1 MIKTS
6 RQLKALVRNLTKGD
20 SLQAQIIMRNYVMER
35 FLERI
40 SLSKY
45 RNNFILKGG
54 MLVSAMVGL
63 DTRSTM
69 DIDTTIKNMPLSVE
83 NAKEMIEEIIAIPID
98 DGMTF
103 SIKSVGEIMDEAE
116 YSGVRANL
124 EATLETMRT
133 PLKVDIS
140 TGDIITPREVLY
152 TFRLMFE
159 ERTISILAY
168 NLETVLAEKMETVI
182 ARGVAN
188 TRLRDYYDLYILQN
202 EYTHAMNMEQFKA
215 AFLATSKKRNSI
227 QLITEGNRILKEIAD
242 SEVMQGLWKS
252 YQKKFSYAEDISWE
266 MVMDSIEKLG
276 IGWNVLLPLILFSL
290 VFLYVSGV
298 VQRARYRISINKI
311 NIHNRFKQYSYL
323 DIMLNPAGGMPF
335 MYAMSLVSIP
345 QYVFMLIQFIHPEN
359 KWTSGAIKALTVG
372 QPLWLVVYLVMLFV
386 LGLAFAFVNVS
397 GEQISERMRKSGE
410 YIYGVYPGQET
421 SAYINHLVLRLGF
434 IGALYMLFM
443 AGAPML
449 IILVNPDYLQLSMIP
464 GTFLIFSG
472 MIYNVNEEMKALK
485 LNTSYTPLF
494 ENV

>member
-83 NAKEMIEEIIAIPID
+83 NAREMIEEIIAVPID

-116 YSGVRANL
+116 YTGVRVNL

-152 TFRLMFE
+152 TFKLMFE

-202 EYTHAMNMEQFKA
+202 EYTHAISMEQFKA
-215 AFLATSKKRNSI
+215 AFLATCKKRNSI
-227 QLITEGNRILKEIAD
+227 QLIAEGNKILKELLLYKRLEKGSFVWPRNE
-242 SEVMQGLWKS
+242 SEVQELTGQQFRWLMEGLT
-252 YQKKFSYAEDISWE
+252 ISP
-266 MVMDSIEKLG
+266 KRK
-276 IGWNVLLPLILFSL
+276 
-290 VFLYVSGV
+290 
-298 VQRARYRISINKI
+298 VQEISIPK
-311 NIHNRFKQYSYL
+311 
-323 DIMLNPAGGMPF
+323 
-335 MYAMSLVSIP
+335 
-345 QYVFMLIQFIHPEN
+345 
-359 KWTSGAIKALTVG
+359 
-372 QPLWLVVYLVMLFV
+372 
-386 LGLAFAFVNVS
+386 
-397 GEQISERMRKSGE
+397 
-410 YIYGVYPGQET
+410 YIT
-421 SAYINHLVLRLGF
+421 
-434 IGALYMLFM
+434 
-443 AGAPML
+443 
-449 IILVNPDYLQLSMIP
+449 
-464 GTFLIFSG
+464 
-472 MIYNVNEEMKALK
+472 
-485 LNTSYTPLF
+485 
-494 ENV
+494 

>member
-45 RNNFILKGG
+45 KNNFILKGG

-252 YQKKFSYAEDISWE
+252 YQKKFSYAEDNSWE
-266 MVMDSIEKLG
+266 MVMDSIEKL
-276 IGWNVLLPLILFSL
+276 FE
-290 VFLYVSGV
+290 
-298 VQRARYRISINKI
+298 Q
-311 NIHNRFKQYSYL
+311 
-323 DIMLNPAGGMPF
+323 
-335 MYAMSLVSIP
+335 
-345 QYVFMLIQFIHPEN
+345 
-359 KWTSGAIKALTVG
+359 AL
-372 QPLWLVVYLVMLFV
+372 Q
-386 LGLAFAFVNVS
+386 
-397 GEQISERMRKSGE
+397 
-410 YIYGVYPGQET
+410 
-421 SAYINHLVLRLGF
+421 
-434 IGALYMLFM
+434 
-443 AGAPML
+443 
-449 IILVNPDYLQLSMIP
+449 
-464 GTFLIFSG
+464 
-472 MIYNVNEEMKALK
+472 
-485 LNTSYTPLF
+485 
-494 ENV
+494 

>member
-1 MIKTS
+1 
-6 RQLKALVRNLTKGD
+6 
-20 SLQAQIIMRNYVMER
+20 
-35 FLERI
+35 
-40 SLSKY
+40 
-45 RNNFILKGG
+45 

-103 SIKSVGEIMDEAE
+103 SIKSVGEIMDEAK

-202 EYTHAMNMEQFKA
+202 EYTHAMNIEQFKA

-227 QLITEGNRILKEIAD
+227 QLITEGNRILKELAD

-266 MVMDSIEKLG
+266 MVMDSIEKL
-276 IGWNVLLPLILFSL
+276 FE
-290 VFLYVSGV
+290 
-298 VQRARYRISINKI
+298 Q
-311 NIHNRFKQYSYL
+311 
-323 DIMLNPAGGMPF
+323 
-335 MYAMSLVSIP
+335 
-345 QYVFMLIQFIHPEN
+345 
-359 KWTSGAIKALTVG
+359 AL
-372 QPLWLVVYLVMLFV
+372 Q
-386 LGLAFAFVNVS
+386 
-397 GEQISERMRKSGE
+397 
-410 YIYGVYPGQET
+410 
-421 SAYINHLVLRLGF
+421 
-434 IGALYMLFM
+434 
-443 AGAPML
+443 
-449 IILVNPDYLQLSMIP
+449 
-464 GTFLIFSG
+464 
-472 MIYNVNEEMKALK
+472 
-485 LNTSYTPLF
+485 
-494 ENV
+494 

>member
-20 SLQAQIIMRNYVMER
+20 SLQAQMRNYVMER

-83 NAKEMIEEIIAIPID
+83 NAREMIEEIIAVPID

-116 YSGVRANL
+116 YTGVRVNL

-152 TFRLMFE
+152 TFKLMFE

-202 EYTHAMNMEQFKA
+202 EYTHAISMEQFKA
-215 AFLATSKKRNSI
+215 AFLATCKKRNSI
-227 QLITEGNRILKEIAD
+227 QLIAEGNKILKELLLYKRLEKGSFVWPRNE
-242 SEVMQGLWKS
+242 SEVQELTGQQFRWLMEGLT
-252 YQKKFSYAEDISWE
+252 ISP
-266 MVMDSIEKLG
+266 KRK
-276 IGWNVLLPLILFSL
+276 
-290 VFLYVSGV
+290 
-298 VQRARYRISINKI
+298 VQEISIPK
-311 NIHNRFKQYSYL
+311 
-323 DIMLNPAGGMPF
+323 
-335 MYAMSLVSIP
+335 
-345 QYVFMLIQFIHPEN
+345 
-359 KWTSGAIKALTVG
+359 
-372 QPLWLVVYLVMLFV
+372 
-386 LGLAFAFVNVS
+386 
-397 GEQISERMRKSGE
+397 
-410 YIYGVYPGQET
+410 
-421 SAYINHLVLRLGF
+421 
-434 IGALYMLFM
+434 
-443 AGAPML
+443 
-449 IILVNPDYLQLSMIP
+449 
-464 GTFLIFSG
+464 
-472 MIYNVNEEMKALK
+472 
-485 LNTSYTPLF
+485 YTT
-494 ENV
+494 

>member
-83 NAKEMIEEIIAIPID
+83 NAREMIEEIIAVPID

-116 YSGVRANL
+116 YTGVRVNL

-140 TGDIITPREVLY
+140 TGDISTPREVLY
-152 TFRLMFE
+152 TFKLMFE

-202 EYTHAMNMEQFKA
+202 EYTHAISMEQFKA
-215 AFLATSKKRNSI
+215 AFLATCKKRNSI
-227 QLITEGNRILKEIAD
+227 QLIAEGNKILKELLLYKRLEKGSFVWPRNE
-242 SEVMQGLWKS
+242 SEVQELTGQQFRWLMEGLT
-252 YQKKFSYAEDISWE
+252 ISP
-266 MVMDSIEKLG
+266 KRK
-276 IGWNVLLPLILFSL
+276 
-290 VFLYVSGV
+290 
-298 VQRARYRISINKI
+298 VQEISIPK
-311 NIHNRFKQYSYL
+311 
-323 DIMLNPAGGMPF
+323 
-335 MYAMSLVSIP
+335 
-345 QYVFMLIQFIHPEN
+345 
-359 KWTSGAIKALTVG
+359 
-372 QPLWLVVYLVMLFV
+372 
-386 LGLAFAFVNVS
+386 
-397 GEQISERMRKSGE
+397 
-410 YIYGVYPGQET
+410 
-421 SAYINHLVLRLGF
+421 
-434 IGALYMLFM
+434 
-443 AGAPML
+443 
-449 IILVNPDYLQLSMIP
+449 
-464 GTFLIFSG
+464 
-472 MIYNVNEEMKALK
+472 
-485 LNTSYTPLF
+485 YTT
-494 ENV
+494 

>member
-83 NAKEMIEEIIAIPID
+83 NAREMIEEIIAVPID

-116 YSGVRANL
+116 YTGVRVNL
-124 EATLETMRT
+124 EATLETMRA

-152 TFRLMFE
+152 TFKLMFE

-202 EYTHAMNMEQFKA
+202 EYTHAISMEQFKA
-215 AFLATSKKRNSI
+215 AFLATCKKRNSI
-227 QLITEGNRILKEIAD
+227 QLIAEGNKILKELLLYKRLEKGSFVWPRNE
-242 SEVMQGLWKS
+242 SEVQELTGQQFRWLMEGLT
-252 YQKKFSYAEDISWE
+252 ISP
-266 MVMDSIEKLG
+266 KRK
-276 IGWNVLLPLILFSL
+276 
-290 VFLYVSGV
+290 
-298 VQRARYRISINKI
+298 VQEISIPK
-311 NIHNRFKQYSYL
+311 
-323 DIMLNPAGGMPF
+323 
-335 MYAMSLVSIP
+335 
-345 QYVFMLIQFIHPEN
+345 
-359 KWTSGAIKALTVG
+359 
-372 QPLWLVVYLVMLFV
+372 
-386 LGLAFAFVNVS
+386 
-397 GEQISERMRKSGE
+397 
-410 YIYGVYPGQET
+410 
-421 SAYINHLVLRLGF
+421 
-434 IGALYMLFM
+434 
-443 AGAPML
+443 
-449 IILVNPDYLQLSMIP
+449 
-464 GTFLIFSG
+464 
-472 MIYNVNEEMKALK
+472 
-485 LNTSYTPLF
+485 YTT
-494 ENV
+494 

>member
-45 RNNFILKGG
+45 KNNFILKGG

-266 MVMDSIEKLG
+266 MVMDSIEKL
-276 IGWNVLLPLILFSL
+276 FE
-290 VFLYVSGV
+290 
-298 VQRARYRISINKI
+298 Q
-311 NIHNRFKQYSYL
+311 
-323 DIMLNPAGGMPF
+323 
-335 MYAMSLVSIP
+335 
-345 QYVFMLIQFIHPEN
+345 
-359 KWTSGAIKALTVG
+359 AL
-372 QPLWLVVYLVMLFV
+372 Q
-386 LGLAFAFVNVS
+386 
-397 GEQISERMRKSGE
+397 
-410 YIYGVYPGQET
+410 
-421 SAYINHLVLRLGF
+421 
-434 IGALYMLFM
+434 
-443 AGAPML
+443 
-449 IILVNPDYLQLSMIP
+449 
-464 GTFLIFSG
+464 
-472 MIYNVNEEMKALK
+472 
-485 LNTSYTPLF
+485 
-494 ENV
+494 

>member
-83 NAKEMIEEIIAIPID
+83 NAREMIEEIIAVPID

-116 YSGVRANL
+116 YTGVRVNL

-152 TFRLMFE
+152 TFKLMFE

-202 EYTHAMNMEQFKA
+202 EYTHAISMEQFKA
-215 AFLATSKKRNSI
+215 AFLATCKKRNSI
-227 QLITEGNRILKEIAD
+227 QLIAEGN
-242 SEVMQGLWKS
+242 
-252 YQKKFSYAEDISWE
+252 
-266 MVMDSIEKLG
+266 
-276 IGWNVLLPLILFSL
+276 
-290 VFLYVSGV
+290 
-298 VQRARYRISINKI
+298 KI
-311 NIHNRFKQYSYL
+311 
-323 DIMLNPAGGMPF
+323 
-335 MYAMSLVSIP
+335 
-345 QYVFMLIQFIHPEN
+345 
-359 KWTSGAIKALTVG
+359 
-372 QPLWLVVYLVMLFV
+372 
-386 LGLAFAFVNVS
+386 
-397 GEQISERMRKSGE
+397 
-410 YIYGVYPGQET
+410 
-421 SAYINHLVLRLGF
+421 
-434 IGALYMLFM
+434 
-443 AGAPML
+443 
-449 IILVNPDYLQLSMIP
+449 
-464 GTFLIFSG
+464 
-472 MIYNVNEEMKALK
+472 
-485 LNTSYTPLF
+485 
-494 ENV
+494 

>member
-1 MIKTS
+1 MVKTS

-69 DIDTTIKNMPLSVE
+69 DMDTTIKNMPLSVE
-83 NAKEMIEEIIAIPID
+83 NVKEMIEEIIAIPID
-98 DGMTF
+98 DGMRF

-152 TFRLMFE
+152 TFKLMFE

-227 QLITEGNRILKEIAD
+227 QLITEGNRILKEIVD

-266 MVMDSIEKLG
+266 MVMDSSEKL
-276 IGWNVLLPLILFSL
+276 FE
-290 VFLYVSGV
+290 
-298 VQRARYRISINKI
+298 Q
-311 NIHNRFKQYSYL
+311 
-323 DIMLNPAGGMPF
+323 
-335 MYAMSLVSIP
+335 
-345 QYVFMLIQFIHPEN
+345 
-359 KWTSGAIKALTVG
+359 AL
-372 QPLWLVVYLVMLFV
+372 Q
-386 LGLAFAFVNVS
+386 
-397 GEQISERMRKSGE
+397 
-410 YIYGVYPGQET
+410 
-421 SAYINHLVLRLGF
+421 
-434 IGALYMLFM
+434 
-443 AGAPML
+443 
-449 IILVNPDYLQLSMIP
+449 
-464 GTFLIFSG
+464 
-472 MIYNVNEEMKALK
+472 
-485 LNTSYTPLF
+485 
-494 ENV
+494 

>member
-188 TRLRDYYDLYILQN
+188 TRLRDYYNLYILQN

-266 MVMDSIEKLG
+266 MVMDSIEKL
-276 IGWNVLLPLILFSL
+276 FE
-290 VFLYVSGV
+290 
-298 VQRARYRISINKI
+298 Q
-311 NIHNRFKQYSYL
+311 
-323 DIMLNPAGGMPF
+323 
-335 MYAMSLVSIP
+335 
-345 QYVFMLIQFIHPEN
+345 
-359 KWTSGAIKALTVG
+359 AL
-372 QPLWLVVYLVMLFV
+372 Q
-386 LGLAFAFVNVS
+386 
-397 GEQISERMRKSGE
+397 
-410 YIYGVYPGQET
+410 
-421 SAYINHLVLRLGF
+421 
-434 IGALYMLFM
+434 
-443 AGAPML
+443 
-449 IILVNPDYLQLSMIP
+449 
-464 GTFLIFSG
+464 
-472 MIYNVNEEMKALK
+472 
-485 LNTSYTPLF
+485 
-494 ENV
+494 

>member
-1 MIKTS
+1 MIKTT

-83 NAKEMIEEIIAIPID
+83 NAREMIEEIIAVPID

-116 YSGVRANL
+116 YTGVRVNL

-152 TFRLMFE
+152 TFKLMFE

-202 EYTHAMNMEQFKA
+202 EYTHAISMEQFKA
-215 AFLATSKKRNSI
+215 AFLATCKKRNSI
-227 QLITEGNRILKEIAD
+227 QLIAEGNKILKELLLYKRLEKGSFVWPRNE
-242 SEVMQGLWKS
+242 SEVQELTGQQFRWLMEGLT
-252 YQKKFSYAEDISWE
+252 ISP
-266 MVMDSIEKLG
+266 KRK
-276 IGWNVLLPLILFSL
+276 
-290 VFLYVSGV
+290 
-298 VQRARYRISINKI
+298 VQEISIPK
-311 NIHNRFKQYSYL
+311 
-323 DIMLNPAGGMPF
+323 
-335 MYAMSLVSIP
+335 
-345 QYVFMLIQFIHPEN
+345 
-359 KWTSGAIKALTVG
+359 
-372 QPLWLVVYLVMLFV
+372 
-386 LGLAFAFVNVS
+386 
-397 GEQISERMRKSGE
+397 
-410 YIYGVYPGQET
+410 
-421 SAYINHLVLRLGF
+421 
-434 IGALYMLFM
+434 
-443 AGAPML
+443 
-449 IILVNPDYLQLSMIP
+449 
-464 GTFLIFSG
+464 
-472 MIYNVNEEMKALK
+472 
-485 LNTSYTPLF
+485 YTT
-494 ENV
+494 

>member
-83 NAKEMIEEIIAIPID
+83 TAKEMIEEIIAISID

-103 SIKSVGEIMDEAE
+103 SIKSVIEIMDEAE

-140 TGDIITPREVLY
+140 TGDIITPREVSY
-152 TFRLMFE
+152 TFKLMFE

-168 NLETVLAEKMETVI
+168 NLETVLAEKIETVI

-202 EYTHAMNMEQFKA
+202 EYTHVINMKQFKE
-215 AFLATSKKRNSI
+215 AFLATSKNRNSI
-227 QLITEGNRILKEIAD
+227 QLIAEGNRILKEIED
-242 SEVMQGLWKS
+242 SEVMQELWKG
-252 YQKKFSYAEDISWE
+252 YQKKFSYAEDISWR
-266 MVMDSIEKLG
+266 MVMDNIEKL
-276 IGWNVLLPLILFSL
+276 FE
-290 VFLYVSGV
+290 
-298 VQRARYRISINKI
+298 Q
-311 NIHNRFKQYSYL
+311 
-323 DIMLNPAGGMPF
+323 
-335 MYAMSLVSIP
+335 
-345 QYVFMLIQFIHPEN
+345 
-359 KWTSGAIKALTVG
+359 AL
-372 QPLWLVVYLVMLFV
+372 Q
-386 LGLAFAFVNVS
+386 
-397 GEQISERMRKSGE
+397 
-410 YIYGVYPGQET
+410 
-421 SAYINHLVLRLGF
+421 
-434 IGALYMLFM
+434 
-443 AGAPML
+443 
-449 IILVNPDYLQLSMIP
+449 
-464 GTFLIFSG
+464 
-472 MIYNVNEEMKALK
+472 
-485 LNTSYTPLF
+485 
-494 ENV
+494 

>member
-54 MLVSAMVGL
+54 MLVAAMVGV

-83 NAKEMIEEIIAIPID
+83 NAREMIEEIIAVPID

-116 YSGVRANL
+116 YIGVRVNL

-133 PLKVDIS
+133 FK
-140 TGDIITPREVLY
+140 
-152 TFRLMFE
+152 LMFE

-202 EYTHAMNMEQFKA
+202 EYTYAINMEQFKA

-227 QLITEGNRILKEIAD
+227 QLIAEGNKILKEIVD
-242 SEVMQGLWKS
+242 SEVMHRLWKS

-266 MVMDSIEKLG
+266 MVMDSIEKL
-276 IGWNVLLPLILFSL
+276 FAE
-290 VFLYVSGV
+290 V
-298 VQRARYRISINKI
+298 V
-311 NIHNRFKQYSYL
+311 
-323 DIMLNPAGGMPF
+323 
-335 MYAMSLVSIP
+335 
-345 QYVFMLIQFIHPEN
+345 
-359 KWTSGAIKALTVG
+359 
-372 QPLWLVVYLVMLFV
+372 
-386 LGLAFAFVNVS
+386 
-397 GEQISERMRKSGE
+397 
-410 YIYGVYPGQET
+410 
-421 SAYINHLVLRLGF
+421 
-434 IGALYMLFM
+434 
-443 AGAPML
+443 
-449 IILVNPDYLQLSMIP
+449 
-464 GTFLIFSG
+464 
-472 MIYNVNEEMKALK
+472 
-485 LNTSYTPLF
+485 
-494 ENV
+494 

>member
-83 NAKEMIEEIIAIPID
+83 NAREMIEEIIAVPID

-116 YSGVRANL
+116 YTGVRVNL

-133 PLKVDIS
+133 PLKVAIS

-152 TFRLMFE
+152 TFKLMFE

-202 EYTHAMNMEQFKA
+202 EYTHAISMEQFKA
-215 AFLATSKKRNSI
+215 AFLATCKKRNSI
-227 QLITEGNRILKEIAD
+227 QLIAEGNKILKELLLYKRLEKGSFVWPRNE
-242 SEVMQGLWKS
+242 SEVQELTGQQFRWLMEGLT
-252 YQKKFSYAEDISWE
+252 ISP
-266 MVMDSIEKLG
+266 KRK
-276 IGWNVLLPLILFSL
+276 
-290 VFLYVSGV
+290 
-298 VQRARYRISINKI
+298 VQEISIPK
-311 NIHNRFKQYSYL
+311 
-323 DIMLNPAGGMPF
+323 
-335 MYAMSLVSIP
+335 
-345 QYVFMLIQFIHPEN
+345 
-359 KWTSGAIKALTVG
+359 
-372 QPLWLVVYLVMLFV
+372 
-386 LGLAFAFVNVS
+386 
-397 GEQISERMRKSGE
+397 
-410 YIYGVYPGQET
+410 
-421 SAYINHLVLRLGF
+421 
-434 IGALYMLFM
+434 
-443 AGAPML
+443 
-449 IILVNPDYLQLSMIP
+449 
-464 GTFLIFSG
+464 
-472 MIYNVNEEMKALK
+472 
-485 LNTSYTPLF
+485 YTT
-494 ENV
+494 

>member
-40 SLSKY
+40 SLLKY

-83 NAKEMIEEIIAIPID
+83 NAREMIEEIIAVPID

-116 YSGVRANL
+116 YTGVRVNL

-152 TFRLMFE
+152 TFKLMFE

-202 EYTHAMNMEQFKA
+202 EYTHAISMEQFKA
-215 AFLATSKKRNSI
+215 AFLATCKKRNSI
-227 QLITEGNRILKEIAD
+227 QLIAEGNKILKELLLYKRLEKGSFVWPRNE
-242 SEVMQGLWKS
+242 SEVQELTGQQFRWLMEGLT
-252 YQKKFSYAEDISWE
+252 ISP
-266 MVMDSIEKLG
+266 KRK
-276 IGWNVLLPLILFSL
+276 
-290 VFLYVSGV
+290 
-298 VQRARYRISINKI
+298 VQEISIPK
-311 NIHNRFKQYSYL
+311 
-323 DIMLNPAGGMPF
+323 
-335 MYAMSLVSIP
+335 
-345 QYVFMLIQFIHPEN
+345 
-359 KWTSGAIKALTVG
+359 
-372 QPLWLVVYLVMLFV
+372 
-386 LGLAFAFVNVS
+386 
-397 GEQISERMRKSGE
+397 
-410 YIYGVYPGQET
+410 
-421 SAYINHLVLRLGF
+421 
-434 IGALYMLFM
+434 
-443 AGAPML
+443 
-449 IILVNPDYLQLSMIP
+449 
-464 GTFLIFSG
+464 
-472 MIYNVNEEMKALK
+472 
-485 LNTSYTPLF
+485 YTT
-494 ENV
+494 

>member
-83 NAKEMIEEIIAIPID
+83 NAREMIEEIIAVPID

-116 YSGVRANL
+116 YTGVRVNL

-152 TFRLMFE
+152 TFKLMFE

-202 EYTHAMNMEQFKA
+202 EYTHAISMEQFKA
-215 AFLATSKKRNSI
+215 AFLATCKKRNSI
-227 QLITEGNRILKEIAD
+227 QLIAEGNKILKEIIY
-242 SEVMQGLWKS
+242 VFLTIFL
-252 YQKKFSYAEDISWE
+252 Y
-266 MVMDSIEKLG
+266 
-276 IGWNVLLPLILFSL
+276 LLKCPQSLILSALRAFCFCGKPHISRSI
-290 VFLYVSGV
+290 FLYF
-298 VQRARYRISINKI
+298 RY
-311 NIHNRFKQYSYL
+311 Q
-323 DIMLNPAGGMPF
+323 A
-335 MYAMSLVSIP
+335 
-345 QYVFMLIQFIHPEN
+345 
-359 KWTSGAIKALTVG
+359 
-372 QPLWLVVYLVMLFV
+372 WL
-386 LGLAFAFVNVS
+386 
-397 GEQISERMRKSGE
+397 KSW
-410 YIYGVYPGQET
+410 
-421 SAYINHLVLRLGF
+421 
-434 IGALYMLFM
+434 
-443 AGAPML
+443 
-449 IILVNPDYLQLSMIP
+449 
-464 GTFLIFSG
+464 
-472 MIYNVNEEMKALK
+472 
-485 LNTSYTPLF
+485 
-494 ENV
+494 

>member
-1 MIKTS
+1 MVKTS

-69 DIDTTIKNMPLSVE
+69 DMDTTIKNMPLSVE
-83 NAKEMIEEIIAIPID
+83 NVKEMIEEIIAIPID
-98 DGMTF
+98 DGMRF

-152 TFRLMFE
+152 TFKLMFE

-227 QLITEGNRILKEIAD
+227 QLITEGNRILKEIVD

-266 MVMDSIEKLG
+266 MVMDSIEKL
-276 IGWNVLLPLILFSL
+276 FE
-290 VFLYVSGV
+290 
-298 VQRARYRISINKI
+298 Q
-311 NIHNRFKQYSYL
+311 
-323 DIMLNPAGGMPF
+323 
-335 MYAMSLVSIP
+335 
-345 QYVFMLIQFIHPEN
+345 
-359 KWTSGAIKALTVG
+359 AL
-372 QPLWLVVYLVMLFV
+372 
-386 LGLAFAFVNVS
+386 
-397 GEQISERMRKSGE
+397 R
-410 YIYGVYPGQET
+410 
-421 SAYINHLVLRLGF
+421 
-434 IGALYMLFM
+434 
-443 AGAPML
+443 
-449 IILVNPDYLQLSMIP
+449 
-464 GTFLIFSG
+464 
-472 MIYNVNEEMKALK
+472 
-485 LNTSYTPLF
+485 
-494 ENV
+494 

>member
-83 NAKEMIEEIIAIPID
+83 NAREMIEEIIAVPID

-116 YSGVRANL
+116 YTGVRVNL

-152 TFRLMFE
+152 TFKLMFE

-202 EYTHAMNMEQFKA
+202 EYTHAISMEQFKA
-215 AFLATSKKRNSI
+215 AFLATCKKRNSI
-227 QLITEGNRILKEIAD
+227 QLIAEGNKILKEIVD

-266 MVMDSIEKLG
+266 MVMDSIEKL
-276 IGWNVLLPLILFSL
+276 F
-290 VFLYVSGV
+290 
-298 VQRARYRISINKI
+298 AKI
-311 NIHNRFKQYSYL
+311 
-323 DIMLNPAGGMPF
+323 
-335 MYAMSLVSIP
+335 
-345 QYVFMLIQFIHPEN
+345 
-359 KWTSGAIKALTVG
+359 
-372 QPLWLVVYLVMLFV
+372 
-386 LGLAFAFVNVS
+386 
-397 GEQISERMRKSGE
+397 
-410 YIYGVYPGQET
+410 
-421 SAYINHLVLRLGF
+421 
-434 IGALYMLFM
+434 
-443 AGAPML
+443 
-449 IILVNPDYLQLSMIP
+449 
-464 GTFLIFSG
+464 
-472 MIYNVNEEMKALK
+472 
-485 LNTSYTPLF
+485 
-494 ENV
+494 

>member
-45 RNNFILKGG
+45 KNNFILKGG

-83 NAKEMIEEIIAIPID
+83 NAKEMIEEIIAILID

-266 MVMDSIEKLG
+266 MVMDSIEKL
-276 IGWNVLLPLILFSL
+276 FE
-290 VFLYVSGV
+290 
-298 VQRARYRISINKI
+298 Q
-311 NIHNRFKQYSYL
+311 
-323 DIMLNPAGGMPF
+323 
-335 MYAMSLVSIP
+335 
-345 QYVFMLIQFIHPEN
+345 
-359 KWTSGAIKALTVG
+359 AL
-372 QPLWLVVYLVMLFV
+372 Q
-386 LGLAFAFVNVS
+386 
-397 GEQISERMRKSGE
+397 
-410 YIYGVYPGQET
+410 
-421 SAYINHLVLRLGF
+421 
-434 IGALYMLFM
+434 
-443 AGAPML
+443 
-449 IILVNPDYLQLSMIP
+449 
-464 GTFLIFSG
+464 
-472 MIYNVNEEMKALK
+472 
-485 LNTSYTPLF
+485 
-494 ENV
+494 

>member
-45 RNNFILKGG
+45 KNNFILKGG

-133 PLKVDIS
+133 SLKVDIS

-266 MVMDSIEKLG
+266 MVMDSIEKL
-276 IGWNVLLPLILFSL
+276 FE
-290 VFLYVSGV
+290 
-298 VQRARYRISINKI
+298 Q
-311 NIHNRFKQYSYL
+311 
-323 DIMLNPAGGMPF
+323 
-335 MYAMSLVSIP
+335 
-345 QYVFMLIQFIHPEN
+345 
-359 KWTSGAIKALTVG
+359 AL
-372 QPLWLVVYLVMLFV
+372 Q
-386 LGLAFAFVNVS
+386 
-397 GEQISERMRKSGE
+397 
-410 YIYGVYPGQET
+410 
-421 SAYINHLVLRLGF
+421 
-434 IGALYMLFM
+434 
-443 AGAPML
+443 
-449 IILVNPDYLQLSMIP
+449 
-464 GTFLIFSG
+464 
-472 MIYNVNEEMKALK
+472 
-485 LNTSYTPLF
+485 
-494 ENV
+494 

>member
-83 NAKEMIEEIIAIPID
+83 NASEMIEEIIAVPID

-116 YSGVRANL
+116 YTGVRVNL

-152 TFRLMFE
+152 TFKLMFE

-202 EYTHAMNMEQFKA
+202 EYTHAISMEQFKA
-215 AFLATSKKRNSI
+215 AFLATCKKRNSI
-227 QLITEGNRILKEIAD
+227 QLIAEGNKILKELLLYKRLEKGSFVWPRNE
-242 SEVMQGLWKS
+242 SEVQELTGQQFRWLMEGLT
-252 YQKKFSYAEDISWE
+252 ISP
-266 MVMDSIEKLG
+266 KRK
-276 IGWNVLLPLILFSL
+276 
-290 VFLYVSGV
+290 
-298 VQRARYRISINKI
+298 VQEISIPK
-311 NIHNRFKQYSYL
+311 
-323 DIMLNPAGGMPF
+323 
-335 MYAMSLVSIP
+335 
-345 QYVFMLIQFIHPEN
+345 
-359 KWTSGAIKALTVG
+359 
-372 QPLWLVVYLVMLFV
+372 
-386 LGLAFAFVNVS
+386 
-397 GEQISERMRKSGE
+397 
-410 YIYGVYPGQET
+410 
-421 SAYINHLVLRLGF
+421 
-434 IGALYMLFM
+434 
-443 AGAPML
+443 
-449 IILVNPDYLQLSMIP
+449 
-464 GTFLIFSG
+464 
-472 MIYNVNEEMKALK
+472 
-485 LNTSYTPLF
+485 YTT
-494 ENV
+494 

>member
-6 RQLKALVRNLTKGD
+6 RQLKTLVRNLTKGD

-83 NAKEMIEEIIAIPID
+83 NAREMIEEIIAVPID

-116 YSGVRANL
+116 YTGVRVNL

-152 TFRLMFE
+152 TFKLMFE

-202 EYTHAMNMEQFKA
+202 EYTHAISMEQFKA
-215 AFLATSKKRNSI
+215 AFLATCKKRNSI
-227 QLITEGNRILKEIAD
+227 QLIAEGNKILKELLLYKRLEKGSFVWPRNE
-242 SEVMQGLWKS
+242 SEVQELTGQQFRWLMEGLT
-252 YQKKFSYAEDISWE
+252 ISP
-266 MVMDSIEKLG
+266 KRK
-276 IGWNVLLPLILFSL
+276 
-290 VFLYVSGV
+290 
-298 VQRARYRISINKI
+298 VQEISIPK
-311 NIHNRFKQYSYL
+311 
-323 DIMLNPAGGMPF
+323 
-335 MYAMSLVSIP
+335 
-345 QYVFMLIQFIHPEN
+345 
-359 KWTSGAIKALTVG
+359 
-372 QPLWLVVYLVMLFV
+372 
-386 LGLAFAFVNVS
+386 
-397 GEQISERMRKSGE
+397 
-410 YIYGVYPGQET
+410 
-421 SAYINHLVLRLGF
+421 
-434 IGALYMLFM
+434 
-443 AGAPML
+443 
-449 IILVNPDYLQLSMIP
+449 
-464 GTFLIFSG
+464 
-472 MIYNVNEEMKALK
+472 
-485 LNTSYTPLF
+485 YTT
-494 ENV
+494 

>member
-83 NAKEMIEEIIAIPID
+83 NAREMIEEIIAVPID

-116 YSGVRANL
+116 YTGVRVNL

-152 TFRLMFE
+152 TFKLMFE

-202 EYTHAMNMEQFKA
+202 EYTHAISMEQFKA
-215 AFLATSKKRNSI
+215 AFLATCKKRSSI
-227 QLITEGNRILKEIAD
+227 QLIAEGNKILKELLLYKRLEKGSFVWPRNE
-242 SEVMQGLWKS
+242 SEVQELTGQQFRWLMEGLT
-252 YQKKFSYAEDISWE
+252 ISP
-266 MVMDSIEKLG
+266 KRK
-276 IGWNVLLPLILFSL
+276 
-290 VFLYVSGV
+290 
-298 VQRARYRISINKI
+298 VQEISIPK
-311 NIHNRFKQYSYL
+311 
-323 DIMLNPAGGMPF
+323 
-335 MYAMSLVSIP
+335 
-345 QYVFMLIQFIHPEN
+345 
-359 KWTSGAIKALTVG
+359 
-372 QPLWLVVYLVMLFV
+372 
-386 LGLAFAFVNVS
+386 
-397 GEQISERMRKSGE
+397 
-410 YIYGVYPGQET
+410 
-421 SAYINHLVLRLGF
+421 
-434 IGALYMLFM
+434 
-443 AGAPML
+443 
-449 IILVNPDYLQLSMIP
+449 
-464 GTFLIFSG
+464 
-472 MIYNVNEEMKALK
+472 
-485 LNTSYTPLF
+485 YTT
-494 ENV
+494 

>member
-20 SLQAQIIMRNYVMER
+20 SLQAQTIMRNYVMER

-69 DIDTTIKNMPLSVE
+69 DIDTTIKNIPLSVE

-152 TFRLMFE
+152 NFRLMFE

-266 MVMDSIEKLG
+266 MVMDSIEKL
-276 IGWNVLLPLILFSL
+276 FE
-290 VFLYVSGV
+290 
-298 VQRARYRISINKI
+298 Q
-311 NIHNRFKQYSYL
+311 
-323 DIMLNPAGGMPF
+323 
-335 MYAMSLVSIP
+335 
-345 QYVFMLIQFIHPEN
+345 
-359 KWTSGAIKALTVG
+359 AL
-372 QPLWLVVYLVMLFV
+372 Q
-386 LGLAFAFVNVS
+386 
-397 GEQISERMRKSGE
+397 
-410 YIYGVYPGQET
+410 
-421 SAYINHLVLRLGF
+421 
-434 IGALYMLFM
+434 
-443 AGAPML
+443 
-449 IILVNPDYLQLSMIP
+449 
-464 GTFLIFSG
+464 
-472 MIYNVNEEMKALK
+472 
-485 LNTSYTPLF
+485 
-494 ENV
+494 